1 MKIVLL
7 MGLTASGKSTVG
19 RLLAKYL
26 SFYFVDLDEL
36 VAKKERMSVRSF
48 YEKYGKKKFQEI
60 EAKVL
65 KDCLEGEIFGEKAL
79 CARLFLISAGGGL
92 IENANACAI
101 LRKNTHIQILFLHNK
116 PKILFNRLLKKA
128 KKEHSFPA
136 FLKTSLAKDLNS
148 QIKYARKKFLSICK
162 RRIKLLKNINC
173 VKVKAKGLN
182 VKKIIRMVNKIL

>member
-7 MGLTASGKSTVG
+7 MGLTASGKTTVG

-65 KDCLEGEIFGEKAL
+65 KDCLEGEIFG
-79 CARLFLISAGGGL
+79 
-92 IENANACAI
+92 
-101 LRKNTHIQILFLHNK
+101 
-116 PKILFNRLLKKA
+116 
-128 KKEHSFPA
+128 
-136 FLKTSLAKDLNS
+136 
-148 QIKYARKKFLSICK
+148 
-162 RRIKLLKNINC
+162 
-173 VKVKAKGLN
+173 
-182 VKKIIRMVNKIL
+182 